1 MDIKEA
7 VEEYFRALNAMFA
20 GDAEHLKHVWSH
32 SADAVFFGPD
42 GSTLSGWESVE
53 ALIDQH
59 AAMNIGGYVEP
70 SDIHYVEG
78 GDLTVVYSNV
88 KGHHH
93 IGGKQQPV
101 DIRTSLVFREESG
114 EWKAVALQT
123 DILPFILP
131 LGD

>member
-20 GDAEHLKHVWSH
+20 GDAEHLKHLWSH
-32 SADAVFFGPD
+32 SADAAFLGPD
-42 GSTLSGWESVE
+42 GSYLTGWESVE

-59 AAMNIGGYVEP
+59 AAMNIGGFVEP
-70 SDIHYVEG
+70 SDIHYVKG
-78 GDLTVVYSNV
+78 GELTVVYSNV

-93 IGGKQQPV
+93 IGGKRQPV
-101 DIRTSLVFREESG
+101 DIRTSLVFREENG
-114 EWKAVALQT
+114 EWKAAALQT

-131 LGD
+131 MGE